1 VKSISGKSVE
11 TDGITP
17 FFNGLYLHMLVYQL
31 QKIDSSNYLKPTGYP
46 ASLQGNMVQ
55 YLYPAIKAKLTAYG
69 PKLSV
74 LRERD
79 FLYKTGLKGL
89 IFLFFLHFVSLLHA
103 QQQTGYVVHANI
115 IYRFTKYI
123 DWPPSSKSGDF
134 NIGVVGDSPVFH
146 ELNKSIAGKWVGN
159 QKINIKKIS
168 ASAPAFDCQI
178 LYISDD
184 AVKSI
189 KKIAGKTANTP
200 VLLVSETE
208 GMAEKGSCIN
218 FVIVADRLK
227 LEINPSNIEQRELGI
242 ASELL
247 QLGKIVK

>member
-1 VKSISGKSVE
+1 VAINSHCRAYK
-11 TDGITP
+11 
-17 FFNGLYLHMLVYQL
+17 FFNGLYLYLIVYQL
-31 QKIDSSNYLKPTGYP
+31 QKIDPFNYLKLTARR

-55 YLYPAIKAKLTAYG
+55 YLYPAIKAKSTAYG
-69 PKLSV
+69 PKLSF
-74 LRERD
+74 LRGRD
-79 FLYKTGLKGL
+79 FLYATGLKAL
-89 IFLFFLHFVSLLHA
+89 ILSFFLHFASLLPA
-103 QQQTGYVVHANI
+103 QQQASYVVHANI

-123 DWPPSSKSGDF
+123 DWPSDSKMGDF
-134 NIGVVGDSPVFH
+134 NIGVVGDSPVYD
-146 ELNKSIAGKWVGN
+146 ELKKTIAGKMVGN

-168 ASAPAFDCQI
+168 SSAPAFDCQI

-189 KKIAGKTANTP
+189 KKIAGKTANAP

-208 GMAEKGSCIN
+208 GMAQKGSCIN

-227 LEINPSNIEQRELGI
+227 LEINQSNIEQRELGI